1 MTASEKKN
9 RIIQQDK
16 NQKDSIITKIIE
28 NDVE

>member
-16 NQKDSIITKIIE
+16 SQKDSIITKIIE
-28 NDVE
+28 HDVE